1 MPHPSQSLSSGA
13 SAMNFDQLIKFAVEQ
28 GASDIHLQTGA
39 SPLLRIG
46 GLIRAVES
54 PPVSADELR
63 QFIASIKPGVTAE
76 SLTGMMVEGL
86 DFSHAVPGLC
96 RFRCNVY
103 SHLGTPA
110 MVMRVVRLKVRS
122 MDELQLPPVLRDI
135 TLSLRGLTLVTGT
148 TGSGKTTTLAAMI
161 DLINN
166 AFRCKIITIEDPI
179 EYIHTNQKAMI
190 SQLEVGRDT
199 PSFEHGLRQALRQ
212 DPDVILVGEVRD
224 SETMRMAL
232 RAADTGHQVFTTVH
246 SSNAAQTIERIL
258 AMVPPEERSIATS
271 QLAGAL
277 QAVISQRLAVTRD
290 GGRRPAM
297 EILRGGPGDLE
308 VHHGE
313 PAGRPQRLHR
323 HPRAGHAAVRPAP
336 DRSVQPEGHLG
347 HRGHAAGDQPRG
359 RGAGAAGDPLT
370 TRRAEAIPE
379 ALVKRRDPGNAP
391 GSRGEIGRVGG
402 EALESAPGSTARS
415 ELPGMRLGSVAEEL
429 GDVGHDGPDV
439 LVGQLALVGVV
450 DLDLVVIPHQDRDVR
465 IPGQLVVGRSAG
477 FSEHRQRNVLDAIVL
492 RQLAEFLARLVR
504 FACRRRRRNS

>member
-1 MPHPSQSLSSGA
+1 
-13 SAMNFDQLIKFAVEQ
+13 MNFDQLIQFAVEQ
-28 GASDIHLQTGA
+28 GASDLHFQTGA

-54 PPVSADELR
+54 PPVTADELR
-63 QFIASIKPGVTAE
+63 HFIVSIKPGVTAG
-76 SLTGMMVEGL
+76 SLPAMMVQGL

-110 MVMRVVRLKVRS
+110 MVMRVVRLQVRS
-122 MDELQLPPVLRDI
+122 MEELQLPAVLHDI
-135 TLSLRGLTLVTGT
+135 ALSLRGLTLVTGT

-161 DLINN
+161 DLINK

-246 SSNAAQTIERIL
+246 SSNASQTIERIL

-277 QAVISQRLAVTRD
+277 QAVISQRLAVTKD
-290 GGRRPAM
+290 GNRRPAM
-297 EILRGGPGDLE
+297 EILRGGPVTSKYILEHRLGELSDYIGTREIGMQRFDQHLVDLYNQKIISGTE
-308 VHHGE
+308 
-313 PAGRPQRLHR
+313 ALRL
-323 HPRAGHAAVRPAP
+323 AT
-336 DRSVQPEGHLG
+336 S
-347 HRGHAAGDQPRG
+347 
-359 RGAGAAGDPLT
+359 
-370 TRRAEAIPE
+370 PE
-379 ALVKRRDPGNAP
+379 AVALGL
-391 GSRGEIGRVGG
+391 RGIR
-402 EALESAPGSTARS
+402 
-415 ELPGMRLGSVAEEL
+415 
-429 GDVGHDGPDV
+429 
-439 LVGQLALVGVV
+439 
-450 DLDLVVIPHQDRDVR
+450 
-465 IPGQLVVGRSAG
+465 
-477 FSEHRQRNVLDAIVL
+477 
-492 RQLAEFLARLVR
+492 
-504 FACRRRRRNS
+504 